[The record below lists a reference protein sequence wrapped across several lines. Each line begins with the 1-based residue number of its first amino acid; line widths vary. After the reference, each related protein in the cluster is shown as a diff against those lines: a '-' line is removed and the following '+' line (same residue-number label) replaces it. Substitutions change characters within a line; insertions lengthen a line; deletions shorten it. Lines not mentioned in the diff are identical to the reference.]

1 MTPPTTSP
9 EGPPDGPLVVL
20 ATAPLI
26 VGVAVEDPSQAA
38 AAAAQLA
45 AEHAGV
51 AFVGV
56 VAAGGDDQL
65 DAVLV
70 TLAPHLAEVVF
81 TAPPG
86 DRGLDPDAASWAALE
101 RYGYGQD
108 FVFYVPEL
116 TDAVRY
122 VVDALTGE
130 LDFRWEGTAVLVA
143 GTQGAV
149 EAAALA
155 FVDVGRR
162 DG

>member
-1 MTPPTTSP
+1 VTSPTPPIV
-9 EGPPDGPLVVL
+9 PPDRPLVVL
-20 ATAPLI
+20 ATAPL
-26 VGVAVEDPSQAA
+26 VLGVAVEDRVHGM

-56 VAAGGDDQL
+56 VAAGDADQL

-86 DRGLDPDAASWAALE
+86 DRGLDPDAGSWAALE
-101 RYGYGQD
+101 RYGFGQD

-122 VVDALTGE
+122 VVDALAGE

-149 EAAALA
+149 DAALA
-155 FVDVGRR
+155 IVDEGRR

>member
-1 MTPPTTSP
+1 VTPPTTPP
-9 EGPPDGPLVVL
+9 EGPLDRPLLVM
-20 ATAPLI
+20 ATAPLV
-26 VGVAVEDPSQAA
+26 VGVAVEDPSQGA

-56 VAAGGDDQL
+56 VAAGDDDQL

-86 DRGLDPDAASWAALE
+86 ERGMDADVAALAALE
-101 RYGYGQD
+101 RYGFGQD
-108 FVFYVPEL
+108 FVFQVPKL

-143 GTQGAV
+143 GTPGAV

-155 FVDVGRR
+155 IVDEGRA

>member
-1 MTPPTTSP
+1 MTPPTTPP
-9 EGPPDGPLVVL
+9 EDPLDGPLVL
-20 ATAPLI
+20 MATAPLV
-26 VGVAVEDPSQAA
+26 VGVAVEDPSQCA

-56 VAAGGDDQL
+56 VAAGDADQL

-86 DRGLDPDAASWAALE
+86 DRGLDPDAGSWAALE
-101 RYGYGQD
+101 RYGFGQD

-122 VVDALTGE
+122 VVDALTGQ

-155 FVDVGRR
+155 IVDEGRR
-162 DG
+162 NG